1 MQASITS
8 TEANMTYYL
17 LCLRDRHLCCID
29 VEGEQRQEGVQQ
41 NNTPAVA

>member
-8 TEANMTYYL
+8 TEANMTYYP
-17 LCLRDRHLCCID
+17 LCLHDQQLCCIG
-29 VEGEQRQEGVQQ
+29 VEGEQHQEGVQL